1 MATKH
6 ANILDDNQ
14 LDALLNRLSVGVKRP
29 AVERAA
35 FLLSFKSGLR
45 VQEIAGLKW
54 DKNILDASGRMRTEM
69 FQVAGPS
76 GEMITKVLPVLFVGS
91 DIGKYGNERT
101 IRMHPLVEDALMRL
115 RADRIES
122 EWVLPSGKAGAS
134 QVLKHRAHALKMRI
148 SRFYEAMG
156 YVNCSSHSG
165 RRTFI
170 TKAARTA
177 NFAGCSIV
185 DVQKLAG
192 HRDLRTT
199 QEYIEV
205 TANQA
210 DLIGLI

>member
-6 ANILDDNQ
+6 ANVLDDDQ
-14 LDALLNRLSVGVKRP
+14 LDALLNRLVSGVKRP

-35 FLLSFKSGLR
+35 FLLSFKAGLR

-54 DKNILDASGRMRTEM
+54 DKNVLDASGRIRTET
-69 FQVAGPS
+69 FKVASPTGK
-76 GEMITKVLPVLFVGS
+76 MLNKVLPVLFIGS
-91 DIGKYGNERT
+91 DIGKYSSERT
-101 IRMHPLVEDALMRL
+101 LRMHPMVEDALIRL

-134 QVLKHRAHALKMRI
+134 QELKHRAHALKMRI
-148 SRFYEAMG
+148 GRFYESMG

-170 TKAARTA
+170 TKAARVA

-185 DVQKLAG
+185 DVQKMAG
-192 HRDLRTT
+192 HRHLTTT
-199 QEYIEV
+199 QEYIETTV
-205 TANQA
+205 NQA
-210 DLIGLI
+210 DLVGLI